1 MACVRFGVVCAFATD
16 SQIESG
22 AAQTPDA
29 VRRGVRDA
37 RVFLN
42 ATAAHAR
49 YLLVDNYGELE
60 AALGDA
66 LDAGGRAVLRKLD
79 DFTSATSV
87 RQLSHMAASL
97 ERVPGALRD
106 VQRATADLRARAE
119 DLNAGES
126 RVLLL
131 CRVPHSA
138 YSCLRSYSFQSSRF
152 CS

>member
-138 YSCLRSYSFQSSRF
+138 YSCLKIYS
-152 CS
+152 